1 MQVSPQH
8 AEIIRRDNGDFFV
21 VDKGS
26 KAGTWFKGKKV
37 HANHHFKL
45 HPEDT
50 ICFGNKA
57 DKCSFKVKL
66 AHESVEDQLRAYI
79 KKVDNVQQN
88 GNGASAGLNNSGS
101 KELAG
106 VN

>member
-1 MQVSPQH
+1 MSPQH
-8 AEIIRRDNGDFFV
+8 AEIIRRENGDFFV

-37 HANHHFKL
+37 QANHHFKL
-45 HPEDT
+45 HPADT
-50 ICFGNKA
+50 ISFGNKA
-57 DKCSFKVKL
+57 DQCSFKVKL
-66 AHESVEDQLRAYI
+66 AHASVEDQLTSYI
-79 KKVDNVQQN
+79 KKVEDLQQN
-88 GNGASAGLNNSGS
+88 GNGASAGLTKSGS